1 MSIRTRI
8 AICFFVLLCVT
19 MGGVAVSVIQ
29 TGRLAS
35 SYAECSLQVLEN
47 TVRLGTQPMLRF
59 TEQARSLAVS
69 LAAFGAEAPHIN
81 IADSSDAGADD
92 YVQKFLGR
100 LLQSY
105 GSKSGFY
112 GLCLAY
118 EKGVFLKEVTLFNP
132 YAFWKDNKIEYIGAN
147 EENYFELDWYLTA
160 VPKGWDLSKRRDKV
174 AYWTA
179 PYISDD
185 TGSPMVSVIAPM
197 YNAQQHIIGAGLV
210 DVTLAELGNTLKKAL
225 PIPQAQGV
233 IVHRPSGLIVDY
245 SADSSMQMKN
255 ISALPFGTRLQ
266 ESMANYAS
274 TGSYPSVVNFNGM
287 AWTCALMDI
296 GGDMTVALFMPQ
308 AVVYAE
314 SDERRRSVNI
324 SSMLLIGTM
333 LITLIFIILYIRSR
347 MLNPI
352 LSLIEHAN
360 AVAAGVFNGIVSGTF
375 IAELATLKKAFA
387 HMEGEVLHRIED
399 AQGKAEEAGR
409 SAVQAQ
415 EHMHLAE
422 KASQEAKARGAAI
435 AAAAV
440 RLETVTHSMLEAM
453 RHLVSRVEQTKA
465 DTITQSEQMRQ
476 TVATMEEMNISVG
489 QVANNAEKAALVAS
503 QTREKALDGERV
515 VNASLRSMH
524 NVQEQS
530 LALKEDM
537 TELGQQTQAINQIMH
552 VISDIADQTN
562 LLALNAAIEAARAG
576 ESGRGFAVVADE
588 VRKLAEKT
596 MHSTNEVGVAIQKI
610 QQSAQKSML
619 QVDTAVH
626 SIEETT
632 SLSRESGEALKEIVS
647 MVDASAS
654 EVHEISAASTQQS
667 HTSGRIMRA
676 VEGVNALSQGT
687 SQAMQE
693 ASKAIAA
700 LSDQSEVLR
709 SMVQELKAASE

>member
-19 MGGVAVSVIQ
+19 MGGVAVSVFQ
-29 TGRLAS
+29 TDRLAS
-35 SYAECSLQVLEN
+35 SYAERSLQALEN
-47 TVRLGTQPMLRF
+47 AVRLDTQPMLRF
-59 TEQARSLAVS
+59 TEQARSLAIS
-69 LAAFGAEAPHIN
+69 LAAYGAEAPFIN
-81 IADSSDAGADD
+81 IPQNDATGAEE
-92 YVQKFLGR
+92 YLQKFLGR
-100 LLQSY
+100 LLQDY

-118 EKGVFLKEVTLFNP
+118 EKGAFIKDVALFNP
-132 YAFWKDNKIEYIGAN
+132 YAYWKNNTIAYIGAN
-147 EENYFELDWYLTA
+147 EENYFELEWYLAA
-160 VPKGWDLSKRRDKV
+160 VPKGWDLSKRRDKS

-185 TGSPMVSVIAPM
+185 TGAPMVSVIAPM
-197 YNAQQHIIGAGLV
+197 YNSQQRIIGAGLV
-210 DVTLAELGNTLKKAL
+210 DVTLAELGKTLKKAL
-225 PIPQAQGV
+225 PIPQAQGI
-233 IVHRPSGLIVDY
+233 IVHRPSGVIVDY

-255 ISALPFGTRLQ
+255 ISQLAFGSALQ
-266 ESMANYAS
+266 ESMANYAR
-274 TGSYPSVVNFNGM
+274 TGSYPSVMHFNGM

-308 AVVYAE
+308 DIVYAE
-314 SDERRRSVNI
+314 SNERRRSVMI
-324 SSMLLIGTM
+324 SSLLLLSTM
-333 LITLIFIILYIRSR
+333 LATLIFIILYIRSR

-352 LSLIEHAN
+352 LSLTEHAN
-360 AVAAGVFNGIVSGTF
+360 AVASGVFNSSLNGIF

-387 HMEGEVLHRIED
+387 YMEGEVLHRIED
-399 AQGKAEEAGR
+399 AQAKADEAGR
-409 SAVQAQ
+409 SAAQAQ
-415 EHMHLAE
+415 EHMHQAE
-422 KASQEAKARGAAI
+422 KASQEAFDRGAAI
-435 AAAAV
+435 AAAAT
-440 RLETVTHSMLEAM
+440 RLETVTQSMFEAM
-453 RHLVSRVEQTKA
+453 RHLVSRVEQTKT

-476 TVATMEEMNISVG
+476 TVITMEEMNVSVG
-489 QVANNAEKAALVAS
+489 QVANNAEKAALMAS

-515 VNASLRSMH
+515 VNASLLSMH

-537 TELGQQTQAINQIMH
+537 TLLGQQTQAIDQIMT

-596 MHSTNEVGVAIQKI
+596 MHSTSEVGVAIQKI
-610 QQSAQKSML
+610 QQSAHKSMV
-619 QVDTAVH
+619 QVDTAVR

-654 EVHEISAASTQQS
+654 EVHEISTASTQQS

-676 VEGVNALSQGT
+676 VEGVNVLSQST

-693 ASKAIAA
+693 ASKAITA

-709 SMVQELKAASE
+709 AMVQELKAASE